1 LNPINYYNPFLE
13 KQIFLSAKKIIAVST
28 KVKDEILRYY
38 GHQLE
43 KKINVI
49 PNGINIRK
57 FNHEKKNE
65 YRIQERVRLN
75 FKENDF
81 VIGFASSNFKLK
93 GLEHLIKALKHLD
106 ARKKLV
112 AQGWTLEL
120 TIPDVVTHNTPQI
133 YTAIN
138 AKNNKVLSTAKA
150 TAYFYRPLEMKHD
163 FSLPMQV
170 NDQGAYQVSVNL
182 PLKGRWDL
190 VVEIT
195 KGDFLQQASARMFA
209 Q

>member
-1 LNPINYYNPFLE
+1 MKVYKSPVMMLMLALFLV
-13 KQIFLSAKKIIAVST
+13 LVSATI
-28 KVKDEILRYY
+28 
-38 GHQLE
+38 
-43 KKINVI
+43 
-49 PNGINIRK
+49 
-57 FNHEKKNE
+57 
-65 YRIQERVRLN
+65 YRIITALETHPGLVVADAYETGERYG
-75 FKENDF
+75 ET
-81 VIGFASSNFKLK
+81 
-93 GLEHLIKALKHLD
+93 LD

-120 TIPDVVTHNTPQI
+120 TIPNVVIHNTPQT

-138 AKNNKVLSTAKA
+138 AKNNKVLSNAKA